1 MAAQLLA
8 LLARAQA
15 AAAPL
20 AFVVVLPG
28 WLDSAGWQALAASP
42 LRRATLQLAA
52 ADHGFVDGA
61 QHTRAY
67 AFRQSPYDTTL
78 FFLQTDAAAAAHPLG
93 AAALERVERAMAS
106 CTPTEADLAQVELH
120 ERVERGSARRRL
132 ARTRRRVSAAAG
144 EGAEPSAASD
154 AGGGAADPRRAP
166 AAGPQRA
173 PAGPG
178 KRKRPGKG
186 VAGKSRGSRGSDL

>member
-1 MAAQLLA
+1 MRS
-8 LLARAQA
+8 ARPCSS
-15 AAAPL
+15 APIARL
-20 AFVVVLPG
+20 HVCP
-28 WLDSAGWQALAASP
+28 
-42 LRRATLQLAA
+42 AA

-78 FFLQTDAAAAAHPLG
+78 FFLQTDAAAAARPLG

-132 ARTRRRVSAAAG
+132 ARARRRVSAAAG
-144 EGAEPSAASD
+144 EGAEPGAASD

-166 AAGPQRA
+166 AAGPQRP